1 MLDLIFLNLR
11 YIGYA
16 AVLLGI
22 VWLAN
27 FLLDLYYNIAIVHK
41 CWNCRT
47 FYDGVLRF
55 GAVCLGVTLLT
66 VAISTFPQF
75 LSSIGLTVPEEY
87 VDAMSVLAIV
97 TLFAKGIYEY
107 TIRAMDKHN
116 SILKSELADMD
127 QDIEK
132 RG

>member
-55 GAVCLGVTLLT
+55 GAVCLGVTL
-66 VAISTFPQF
+66 
-75 LSSIGLTVPEEY
+75 IGLTVPEEY

-107 TIRAMDKHN
+107 TIRAMDKLN

>member
-55 GAVCLGVTLLT
+55 GAVCHWSHASHGSYKHFPSVPFGHRPYCSGGICGRH
-66 VAISTFPQF
+66 VSTGDSD
-75 LSSIGLTVPEEY
+75 LV
-87 VDAMSVLAIV
+87 
-97 TLFAKGIYEY
+97 
-107 TIRAMDKHN
+107 R
-116 SILKSELADMD
+116 
-127 QDIEK
+127 
-132 RG
+132 